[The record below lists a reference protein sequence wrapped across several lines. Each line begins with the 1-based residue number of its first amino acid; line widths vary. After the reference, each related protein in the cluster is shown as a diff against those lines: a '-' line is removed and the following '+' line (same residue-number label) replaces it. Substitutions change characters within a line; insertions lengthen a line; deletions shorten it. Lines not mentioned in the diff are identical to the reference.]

1 MRDVSG
7 DSPLLQSRM
16 AMTLA
21 RRLVQR
27 DRRRR
32 TLRDNVLYR
41 RHASASDG
49 DREWIT
55 RVDRRS
61 ADWFHDRPAAPPPPP
76 QLLQLLLLLL
86 EIKRLSTPLVPDELR
101 RRATQRAYTP

>member
-1 MRDVSG
+1 
-7 DSPLLQSRM
+7 
-16 AMTLA
+16 MTLA

-76 QLLQLLLLLL
+76 QQLRLLLLLLL